1 MPLLSSPPTYQSS
14 PLQRLLLLLLMGVLL
29 VSLLLPVWRIESL
42 YYPNY
47 HLKFGDSGE
56 LDNLGLIYKSDSRGT
71 YVILDG
77 NWRIFPSFGKQGTV
91 THRLLMADG
100 KETGRVD
107 IPINQTSGYSPECTT
122 NPHGCTIHI
131 SGTIRVPKEELTDQY
146 QLTAELHPENGA
158 QANADSTTILRQ
170 LPPYGFSLL
179 RMMLSLLATLLICGS
194 LLHMLKPILRQSLWH
209 RALGCL
215 LLGNLAF
222 VILQASFSFRFSEFM
237 VWSEYRIAQYYLSQA
252 LMILGWTLSVL
263 IGRHLYMGLLYTC
276 LFAIGLL
283 ANIAKLSIY
292 GIPLGGDDLAN
303 LGSLLEIVIEQHPV
317 VIWSLLIAGIGIIWR
332 LQLLGWLLR
341 GSAVLIAF
349 FGFSVFAT
357 QASLK
362 VLGPNINYF
371 NNETLYHR
379 EMIWRGPALYLFDL
393 ISELVEG
400 KSIFAYPLPA
410 PSPLQDLAS
419 PPAAPSKEKPLFDV
433 IVVMQYEALWLG
445 WQGGICKPAPTLTL
459 PESVQHYYNEIH
471 SPTTGGMTVLAE
483 FEMNT
488 GLPVGL
494 LKKGIVPYYYLS
506 EQTPGLAR
514 TALDQGY
521 QTTFVHPYKRGFWGR
536 EKAIPAL
543 GYQQQ
548 LFEEHFSPLQ
558 QKGLYTSDHAVIET
572 ILEQVNKAA
581 TPQFIYAVTMQG
593 HGPFNQQRY
602 GSQQLSAA
610 CPGLNKNDSE
620 NLDTYYTGVVDEM
633 ASLQWLVSQLE
644 NSGKRYLVL
653 AFGDHQPYLMGAGA
667 LVLPPKAK
675 SEMTFR
681 IPFMAFTHQGGVD
694 LQSYYHS
701 VQQLFQANQQTIAL
715 MQGAAPH
722 QFEGLLHPVLG
733 MDNGFDLQ
741 NYGNQITR
749 SFKPEQLPSHTA
761 H

>member
-1 MPLLSSPPTYQSS
+1 MSLFSSSSTHQST
-14 PLQRLLLLLLMGVLL
+14 PLQRLLLLVLVGVLL
-29 VSLLLPVWRIESL
+29 LSLLLPVWRFEAL

-47 HLKFGDSGE
+47 QLSFGDVGK
-56 LDNLGLIYKSDSRGT
+56 LDNLGLIYKSDSRGA
-71 YVILDG
+71 YVILDA
-77 NWRIFPSFGKQGTV
+77 NWHISPALGKQGTV
-91 THRLLMADG
+91 THRLLMTDG
-100 KETGRVD
+100 REAGRVD
-107 IPINQTSGYSPECTT
+107 TLLNKESGYSLECAHQ
-122 NPHGCTIHI
+122 PHGCPIHI
-131 SGTIRVPKEELTDQY
+131 SGTIRVPKDTLTDQY
-146 QLTAELHPENGA
+146 QLTAELHPEDGSLAGA
-158 QANADSTTILRQ
+158 ETPRILRQ
-170 LPPYGFSLL
+170 LPPNGFNLL
-179 RMMLSLLATLLICGS
+179 RMTLSLMATLLICGS
-194 LLHMLKPILRQSLWH
+194 LLHMLRPTLRQSIWH

-222 VILQASFSFRFSEFM
+222 VILHASFSFRFSEFL
-237 VWSEYRIAQYYLSQA
+237 VWSEYRIGQYYLSQA

-283 ANIAKLSIY
+283 ANFAKLGIY

-303 LGSLLEIVIEQHPV
+303 LGSLLVIVVDQHPLI
-317 VIWSLLIAGIGIIWR
+317 IWGLLLVAAALIWR
-332 LQLLGWLLR
+332 LKLASWLLR
-341 GSAVLIAF
+341 SSAVLIAF
-349 FGFSVFAT
+349 FGFSVFAN

-371 NNETLYHR
+371 NNEIQYHR
-379 EMIWRGPALYLFDL
+379 DMIRRGPSLYLFDL
-393 ISELVEG
+393 ISELVSG
-400 KSIFAYPLPA
+400 KSIFVYPLPA
-410 PSPLQDLAS
+410 PLQSGEPLPVRQPQAQS
-419 PPAAPSKEKPLFDV
+419 LFDV

-445 WQGGICKPAPTLTL
+445 WQGGICKPAPSLTL
-459 PESVQHYYNEIH
+459 PETVQRYYNEIH

-494 LKKGIVPYYYLS
+494 LKQGIVPYYYLS
-506 EQTPGLAR
+506 ENTPGLAR
-514 TALDQGY
+514 TALDLGY

-572 ILEQVNKAA
+572 ILEQVNKAS

-610 CPGLNKNDSE
+610 CPEVGISDGE

-633 ASLQWLVSQLE
+633 ASLQALVHALE
-644 NSGKRYLVL
+644 KSGKRYLVL
-653 AFGDHQPYLMGAGA
+653 AFGDHQPYLMGAGK
-667 LVLPPKAK
+667 LVLPANAK
-675 SEMTFR
+675 TEMTFR
-681 IPFMAFTHQGGVD
+681 IPFMAFTHQGSID
-694 LQSYYHS
+694 LDSYYHS

-715 MQGAAPH
+715 MQGSAPH
-722 QFEGLLHPVLG
+722 QFEGILHPVLG
-733 MDNGFDLQ
+733 MDKDFDLQ
-741 NYGNQITR
+741 NYSNQLTR
-749 SFKPEQLPSHTA
+749 SFKPEYLSSHA
-761 H
+761 PH

>member
-1 MPLLSSPPTYQSS
+1 
-14 PLQRLLLLLLMGVLL
+14 MGVLL
-29 VSLLLPVWRIESL
+29 ISLLLPVWRMESL

-47 HLKFGDSGE
+47 HLKFGDSAE
-56 LDNLGLIYKSDSRGT
+56 LDNLGLIYKSDSRGA

-77 NWRIFPSFGKQGTV
+77 NWHIFPTLGKQGSA
-91 THRLLMADG
+91 THRLLTADG
-100 KETGRVD
+100 KEAGRVD
-107 IPINQTSGYSPECTT
+107 IPINKTSGYSPECAADV
-122 NPHGCTIHI
+122 HGCPIHI
-131 SGTIRVPKEELTDQY
+131 SGTIRVPKDTLTDLY
-146 QLTAELHPENGA
+146 QLTAELHAEDGSVAGTETPR
-158 QANADSTTILRQ
+158 ILRQ
-170 LPPYGFSLL
+170 LPPNGFSLF
-179 RMMLSLLATLLICGS
+179 RMALSLLATLLLCGS
-194 LLHMLKPILRQSLWH
+194 LLHMLKPTLRQSLWH

-222 VILQASFSFRFSEFM
+222 VILHGSFSFRFSEFL

-303 LGSLLEIVIEQHPV
+303 LGSLLQIVVEQHPV
-317 VIWSLLIAGIGIIWR
+317 VIWSLLIAGTGIIWR
-332 LQLLGWLLR
+332 LQLVGWLLR
-341 GSAVLIAF
+341 SSAVLIAF

-410 PSPLQDLAS
+410 ISPLQDE
-419 PPAAPSKEKPLFDV
+419 PPQPTAQSRTPPLFDV

-445 WQGGICKPAPTLTL
+445 WQGGICKPAPTLDL
-459 PESVQHYYNEIH
+459 PDTVQRYHNEIH

-506 EQTPGLAR
+506 EKTPGLAR
-514 TALDQGY
+514 TALDLGY

-543 GYQQQ
+543 GYQLQ

-572 ILEQVNKAA
+572 VLEQIDKASA
-581 TPQFIYAVTMQG
+581 PQFIYAVTMQG

-610 CPGLNKNDSE
+610 CPGLNKTDSE

-633 ASLQWLVSQLE
+633 ASLQWLVSELE
-644 NSGKRYLVL
+644 KSGKRYLVL
-653 AFGDHQPYLMGAGA
+653 AFGDHQPYLMGAGK

-675 SEMTFR
+675 TEMTFR

-694 LQSYYHS
+694 LQRYYQA

-715 MQGAAPH
+715 MQGIPPQ
-722 QFEGLLHPVLG
+722 QFEGVLHPVLG
-733 MDNGFDLQ
+733 MDNGFELQ
-741 NYGNQITR
+741 NYSKQITR
-749 SFKPEQLPSHTA
+749 SFKPEQLTSHTP